1 MSSQGTSAVL
11 QFLHGCSSITLHR
24 TRRELHVLHAF
35 FARDRGRPL
44 TALVVSAVELF
55 VILLNFKARI
65 DICYT

>member
-1 MSSQGTSAVL
+1 MSSQGTSADL

-24 TRRELHVLHAF
+24 TRRELHALHAF

-44 TALVVSAVELF
+44 TVLAVSAAELF
-55 VILLNFKARI
+55 VILPNFEAQI